1 MKKVIGLLD
10 FCSYGVKARSIY
22 FLKATTRTDYRYAV
36 QLNRSTTPVSRAF
49 AFAIVL
55 KYKYKTFAHCHFSH
69 MFSWRSHLQNLLWCS
84 YFKRDFFLLLASWV
98 KGATL
103 STERKKLQVCR
114 STTMLPT
121 QTETTVLLCTPLQPA
136 REQIKKLGLQNKWSL
151 LSNFFSSFQMNY
163 RPWFEAAL
171 FFFCNWSACLLEQH
185 LCQSHYTETQSWA
198 VWWQNVLTFLQH
210 HESGNWA
217 WGSFKQWVFTIATW
231 FCGAGRGRAW
241 GLPRGTHRIQHF
253 SLCIGNVWVCGKLVW
268 SLR

>member
-1 MKKVIGLLD
+1 MSEGSNS
-10 FCSYGVKARSIY
+10 F
-22 FLKATTRTDYRYAV
+22 
-36 QLNRSTTPVSRAF
+36 
-49 AFAIVL
+49 
-55 KYKYKTFAHCHFSH
+55 H
-69 MFSWRSHLQNLLWCS
+69 W
-84 YFKRDFFLLLASWV
+84 
-98 KGATL
+98 
-103 STERKKLQVCR
+103 KKLQVCR

-136 REQIKKLGLQNKWSL
+136 GEQIKKLSLQNKWSL

-171 FFFCNWSACLLEQH
+171 FFFFCNWSACLLEQH

-231 FCGAGRGRAW
+231 FCRQKAKDW
-241 GLPRGTHRIQHF
+241 Q
-253 SLCIGNVWVCGKLVW
+253 NY
-268 SLR
+268 